1 MKATDR
7 AALVLAT
14 WFGCGLGPKA
24 PGTFGALG
32 AIPLHLLLSRLS
44 PVVHVAAVVVLS
56 GVGIWASHR
65 AAIVWHEKD
74 PQRVVIDEVAGVLI
88 AMGMVR
94 SFGLWANVAGFVL
107 FRFFDITKPGPIR
120 RAEHLPPVGFGI
132 MADDLAAGVVA
143 GIIARLGV
151 LVATGA

>member
-1 MKATDR
+1 MTLGDR

-32 AIPLHLLLSRLS
+32 AIPLHLLFCRLS
-44 PVVHVAAVVVLS
+44 PALHAAAVVAVS
-56 GVGIWASHR
+56 VIGTWASHR
-65 AAIVWHEKD
+65 ASVVWNEKD
-74 PQRVVIDEVAGVLI
+74 PQRVVIDEVAGVCI

-94 SFGLWANVAGFVL
+94 SYGPWALVLGFVL

-120 RAEHLPPVGFGI
+120 KAEKLPPTGFGI
-132 MADDLAAGVVA
+132 MADDLAAGLVA
-143 GIIARLGV
+143 GV
-151 LVATGA
+151 LSLAVMLVVNR